1 VVQSLWGFVARVFG
15 QEDLPT
21 TWRRPRRTRSS
32 ASSLRATRCS
42 VLARNW
48 PRCAGIW
55 TFNRRGTG
63 HGVRP
68 IKLSG
73 ITARRRYNAPQR
85 RRDLAD
91 AAIEVLGSHGS
102 RMLTHAKV
110 DERAGMPDGTTSYYF
125 RTRNALLLGIA
136 SRLDEHDTGALS
148 MMSELCHDE
157 TAGYSGTLG
166 LARLILLSG
175 TEPWLT
181 RSRARYELILATRHD
196 PEIATRIVKYGL
208 HFYSLTRN
216 VIAQWHPQSPPP
228 PAALIEEQ
236 TAMILT
242 LINGIMVSYVAG
254 FPAIT
259 DAARLDRHIQAML
272 SSITAPTE

>member
-1 VVQSLWGFVARVFG
+1 VPTR
-15 QEDLPT
+15 LP
-21 TWRRPRRTRSS
+21 
-32 ASSLRATRCS
+32 
-42 VLARNW
+42 
-48 PRCAGIW
+48 
-55 TFNRRGTG
+55 
-63 HGVRP
+63 
-68 IKLSG
+68 G
-73 ITARRRYNAPQR
+73 ITTRRKYNAPQR

-91 AAIEVLGSHGS
+91 AAIEVLGNYGS

-148 MMSELCHDE
+148 MMSELCHDD

-216 VIAQWHPQSPPP
+216 VIAQWHPQAPPP

-242 LINGIMVSYVAG
+242 VINGIMVSYVAG

-259 DAARLDRHIQAML
+259 DADRLDRHIQAML
-272 SSITAPTE
+272 GSITAPTE